1 MALRVALGAGR
12 WLVIRHLV
20 LESLVLIVAGVS
32 VGLALASAGDRLLI
46 LLFQA
51 RSTGFELPIS
61 PDGRVLLF
69 ASIVSAVV
77 LVVAALWPAWRDS
90 DVDTAAALKEGGR
103 SVAGKRSGTRRVL
116 IAAQIAL
123 TLVLLS
129 GASIFIQ
136 LLRDLQAV
144 PLGFETEGL
153 LNAQLL
159 PLPGGYRDHF
169 DQDSYY
175 RKLLEDT
182 EALPGVQ
189 SAALSRFAPLFSQ
202 SQPELVTSIQRE
214 TSTAQAERIVV
225 SDSFFSTMRIP
236 LLAGSSLPHDDRNSA
251 VKNAMISQSLAT
263 KLFGSG
269 DAIGQRLSL
278 GSRGQRQEVAV
289 SGIAADAL
297 LFGARAPGQFAVYV
311 DYWQYPEEQK
321 WPVLLVRTAGDP
333 GNFLDTIRKKVRAE
347 GHEYPLYVRTL
358 PYQRNMSLMQ
368 ERLLAWLATGF
379 GIVAL
384 TLAAIG
390 LQGLLTYYVN
400 SRTAEI
406 GTRMALG
413 AEPRNVQWLVLREA
427 LLLIASGAVAGLIV
441 TAALLRVVPSL
452 LYESHGIGAAPLA
465 MATFSLLM
473 VGVCAAWF
481 PAWRASRLDP
491 IAALRH
497 E

>member
-1 MALRVALGAGR
+1 
-12 WLVIRHLV
+12 
-20 LESLVLIVAGVS
+20 
-32 VGLALASAGDRLLI
+32 
-46 LLFQA
+46 
-51 RSTGFELPIS
+51 
-61 PDGRVLLF
+61 
-69 ASIVSAVV
+69 
-77 LVVAALWPAWRDS
+77 
-90 DVDTAAALKEGGR
+90 
-103 SVAGKRSGTRRVL
+103 
-116 IAAQIAL
+116 
-123 TLVLLS
+123 
-129 GASIFIQ
+129 
-136 LLRDLQAV
+136 
-144 PLGFETEGL
+144 
-153 LNAQLL
+153 
-159 PLPGGYRDHF
+159 
-169 DQDSYY
+169 
-175 RKLLEDT
+175 
-182 EALPGVQ
+182 
-189 SAALSRFAPLFSQ
+189 
-202 SQPELVTSIQRE
+202 
-214 TSTAQAERIVV
+214 
-225 SDSFFSTMRIP
+225 

-297 LFGARAPGQFAVYV
+297 LFGARAPGQLAVYV